1 MKICL
6 QIVLF
11 LGIRKAI
18 YPECDKED
26 YSPEGKPLYKIVDG
40 FADDQGKWF
49 EEFVPSLEKMVENGY
64 TNNDLVDAPN
74 NWFSSFQ

>member
-1 MKICL
+1 MD
-6 QIVLF
+6 
-11 LGIRKAI
+11 
-18 YPECDKED
+18 E
-26 YSPEGKPLYKIVDG
+26 
-40 FADDQGKWF
+40 FANDQGKWF